1 MSQHV
6 AIGVVRETI
15 VQSMPE
21 PDPDFGKLVVHTD
34 RGGLGKTFTVQKYK
48 VNASVDL
55 YNVLN
60 SDAVLNENSSYTVF
74 RRPLSV
80 VRPFFLKFGGQI
92 SF

>member
-1 MSQHV
+1 
-6 AIGVVRETI
+6 
-15 VQSMPE
+15 
-21 PDPDFGKLVVHTD
+21 
-34 RGGLGKTFTVQKYK
+34 
-48 VNASVDL
+48 
-55 YNVLN
+55 VLN